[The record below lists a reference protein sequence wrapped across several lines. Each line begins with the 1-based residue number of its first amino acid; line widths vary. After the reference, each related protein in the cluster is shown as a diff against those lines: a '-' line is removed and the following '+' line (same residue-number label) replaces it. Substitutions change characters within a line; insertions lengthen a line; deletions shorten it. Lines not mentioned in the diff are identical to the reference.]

1 MKMIL
6 LLTGFLLLSLVTLA
20 QSNPQSKK
28 ITERYFQDA
37 DTIKDVTPALQKEGG
52 FTDYEELIGF
62 LEKLQKVKPNMVELS
77 YIGVSQKGYQVPLI
91 HLLNKKAT
99 GEKIKV
105 WMQGGLHG
113 NEPASTEGL
122 LYLLQELVNNPKHEY
137 LLERLEIAA
146 VPMANID
153 GYLKQDR
160 YAANGLDLNRDQ
172 TKLMA
177 PESVFLKKTFSDY
190 KAEVA
195 IDFHEYNAFRKD
207 FSKLSSFG
215 VMSSYDVMLLKSGN
229 LNVPQN
235 MRTLTDSL
243 FSGHTEMAL
252 DAHGLRHHDYVS
264 SNKFRG
270 AIHFNQGSNS
280 ARSSATSYALTNAI
294 SSLIEV
300 RGSKLNRTSFKRR
313 IATTYIVGMSYL
325 TTAYHHVSVVKRA
338 IQVAQIPQD
347 SLTVTSLRTVY
358 KDQLQ
363 FIDIDTKELIDLDVT
378 IRDASQMQAQLT
390 RSAPAAYLI
399 HKGQIEMIEKLQTL
413 GIQVEQLEQETSY
426 KVEAFKI
433 IEYDRAT
440 ARYEKMKLQ
449 TVKTSLENKSIAF
462 SKGTFIIYTNQ
473 KNAPLLAEVLEP
485 EAPNSFVSFG
495 VLETSLN
502 EELPIYR
509 LPKTI

>member
-1 MKMIL
+1 
-6 LLTGFLLLSLVTLA
+6 
-20 QSNPQSKK
+20 
-28 ITERYFQDA
+28 
-37 DTIKDVTPALQKEGG
+37 
-52 FTDYEELIGF
+52 
-62 LEKLQKVKPNMVELS
+62 
-77 YIGVSQKGYQVPLI
+77 
-91 HLLNKKAT
+91 
-99 GEKIKV
+99 
-105 WMQGGLHG
+105 
-113 NEPASTEGL
+113 
-122 LYLLQELVNNPKHEY
+122 
-137 LLERLEIAA
+137 
-146 VPMANID
+146 
-153 GYLKQDR
+153 
-160 YAANGLDLNRDQ
+160 
-172 TKLMA
+172 
-177 PESVFLKKTFSDY
+177 
-190 KAEVA
+190 
-195 IDFHEYNAFRKD
+195 
-207 FSKLSSFG
+207 
-215 VMSSYDVMLLKSGN
+215 
-229 LNVPQN
+229 
-235 MRTLTDSL
+235 
-243 FSGHTEMAL
+243 
-252 DAHGLRHHDYVS
+252 
-264 SNKFRG
+264 
-270 AIHFNQGSNS
+270 
-280 ARSSATSYALTNAI
+280 
-294 SSLIEV
+294 
-300 RGSKLNRTSFKRR
+300 
-313 IATTYIVGMSYL
+313 MSYL